1 MIEFVRGTLVE
12 KHPTHVVLDCHGVG
26 YRLQIPLSSYARTGE
41 PGQEAKF
48 LTYHHVREDTEDLY
62 GFATAEERELFVLLL
77 GVSGIGPRLAQSVLS
92 GMPASGLKT
101 ALQSGD
107 HTALLRIPGVG
118 RKTAERMVVE
128 LRDKVT
134 RMAFDPDSTPGS
146 ATQAGDE
153 AVMALVAL
161 GFNRFEAQKA
171 VAQIRRAQDDL
182 PVEDVVRAAIQA
194 VR

>member
-12 KHPTHVVLDCHGVG
+12 KHPTHVVIDCHGVG
-26 YRLQIPLSSYARTGE
+26 YRLHIPLSSYVRTGE
-41 PGQEAKF
+41 PGQEAQF

-62 GFATAEERELFVLLL
+62 GFATRDERELFVLLL
-77 GVSGIGPRLAQSVLS
+77 GVSGIGPKLAQAVLS
-92 GMPASGLKT
+92 GMPAAALKS

-107 HTALLRIPGVG
+107 YATLTRIPGVG
-118 RKTAERMVVE
+118 RKTAERMVLE
-128 LRDKVT
+128 LRDKVA
-134 RMAFDPDSTPGS
+134 RLAAEADAAPGP
-146 ATQAGDE
+146 AAGTADE

-171 VAQIRRAQDDL
+171 VAAIRHADRDL
-182 PVEDVVRAAIQA
+182 PLEEVVRAALQA